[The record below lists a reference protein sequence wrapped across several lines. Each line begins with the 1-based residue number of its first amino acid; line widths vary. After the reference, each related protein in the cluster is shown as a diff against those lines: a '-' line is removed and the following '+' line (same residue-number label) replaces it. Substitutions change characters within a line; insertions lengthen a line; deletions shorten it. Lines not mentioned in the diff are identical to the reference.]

1 MSRMSQLKF
10 CINDLE
16 VIFPVKNVN
25 IHVCLLFIK
34 FSIVVAGIG
43 LLKEINNASTILI
56 VSIVSACLVL
66 LIIAVVI
73 AILLCRKHQKPTDKC
88 KSPPT
93 FFIGSDVLEVVREDS

>member
-1 MSRMSQLKF
+1 MF
-10 CINDLE
+10 AP
-16 VIFPVKNVN
+16 FVN
-25 IHVCLLFIK
+25 K
-34 FSIVVAGIG
+34 FSLVVAGIG

-93 FFIGSDVLEVVREDS
+93 FFIGSDVLEIEREGNACT